1 MSRAGERWMVAAA
14 LLVCLTCGLVLVFWL
29 YPQSRELRAQIGALP
44 PPKSAQ
50 PNTGAGQTL
59 LSASAQ
65 LLEHTAGAAA
75 PSRMPERLRAM
86 YALAASNKLAVIG
99 ATYRQLPP
107 DAAGIGR
114 YEVQLEA
121 QGPYFGAR
129 LFMRSL
135 QAADKLAA
143 LQSADFRRDTLAPAE
158 SGLTRISL
166 RLVFF
171 QAGSTGKTP

>member
-14 LLVCLTCGLVLVFWL
+14 LLICLVCGLALVFWVA
-29 YPQSRELRAQIGALP
+29 PQSQELLAQTRTLP
-44 PPKSAQ
+44 PPKPARPS
-50 PNTGAGQTL
+50 TGAGQPL

-65 LLEHTAGAAA
+65 LLERSAGSAA

-107 DAAGIGR
+107 DASGIGR

-135 QAADKLAA
+135 QAADNLVA
-143 LQSADFRRDTLAPAE
+143 LQSADFRRDTLTPAE
-158 SGLTRISL
+158 SGLTRMSL

-171 QAGSTGKTP
+171 QAGSTGTTP

>member
-14 LLVCLTCGLVLVFWL
+14 LLVCLACGVVLVFWVV
-29 YPQSRELRAQIGALP
+29 PQSRELRAQIGTL
-44 PPKSAQ
+44 PPKSAR

-65 LLEHTAGAAA
+65 LLERSAGAAD

-129 LFMRSL
+129 FFLRSL
-135 QAADKLAA
+135 QAADNLAA

-158 SGLTRISL
+158 SGLTRLSL

-171 QAGSTGKTP
+171 QAGSTRTTP